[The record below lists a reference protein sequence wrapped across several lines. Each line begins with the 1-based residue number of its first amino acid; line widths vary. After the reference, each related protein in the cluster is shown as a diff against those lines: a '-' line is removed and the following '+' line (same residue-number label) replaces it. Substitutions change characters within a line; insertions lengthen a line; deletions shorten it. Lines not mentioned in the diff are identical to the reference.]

1 MDEQNIKKKHN
12 HGRTVFLVIILL
24 IIFGV
29 FIARLIDWQIINGD
43 KYDQIAKSSTTY
55 TVESEAL
62 RGEILDVNGVGLAI
76 NSTGYQIV
84 IDKLHMDDENLN
96 DSILSLIKF
105 MDKCGEKWTDKLP
118 IILDGDSYKF
128 AEDKEDE
135 IAELKNKDNLNMN
148 SYSTAEECMNKLI
161 QEYNCDGYSKKDLRN
176 IISVRYN
183 MKRMGYSK
191 STPYTF
197 ADEISADTMAVISE
211 NFQDIPGIDV
221 RSSTVRTNPNGTAA
235 AHIVGAYGAISS
247 EEYKEKADDGYA
259 LNDKIGKFGIEKS
272 FENYLRGESGSKMI
286 RASSN
291 GNVLDVVETKNAEPG
306 NTVYLTIDTKY
317 QAAAQKALKEA
328 TEEANALAKASGEK
342 YTGEDCVSGSMVM
355 LDVKDFSVVCAAT
368 YPTYDLSKYW
378 DDYSKIA
385 STKGDP
391 LINRPFMS
399 AFTPGSTFKPLIAS
413 AALEEK
419 LLKRDTKITCTGVY
433 DYYDGL
439 NIRCMGVHG
448 SINVIQAITVSCN
461 YFFNETGRILGIE
474 SINNYAKRVG
484 FGSPTG
490 VELSEGEET
499 SGAIAGPEN
508 SKRWGSEWYPG
519 NTVQTAIGQSDTL
532 ISPIQLATY
541 AATLANNGERLQT
554 HIVRKVVNY
563 ARDTVIMENDPNNPT
578 VVDSMGVSEEN
589 LAIVKEG
596 MVSAVNET
604 YSTVFGDFEI
614 QVAGKTGTAENNG
627 SDHANFICYAPAD
640 NPQIAIG
647 VMIEHGAKSSVAMN
661 AAKKLMTEYFKD
673 HPVDTAKPNSKKT
686 TAGQ

>member
-1 MDEQNIKKKHN
+1 MI
-12 HGRTVFLVIILL
+12 FIVILLL

-29 FIARLIDWQIINGD
+29 FAARLIDWQIVNGD

-76 NSTGYQIV
+76 NTTGYRIV
-84 IDKLHMDDENLN
+84 IDKLYMDDEKLN
-96 DSILSLIKF
+96 ESILSLINL
-105 MDKCGEKWTDKLP
+105 MDKCGEKWIDTLP
-118 IILDGDSYKF
+118 IVVNGDSYKF
-128 AEDKEDE
+128 AEDKDDQ
-135 IAELKNKDNLNMN
+135 INELKNKDNLNMN
-148 SYSTAEECMNKLI
+148 SYSTADECMNRLI
-161 QEYNCDGYSKKDLRN
+161 ETYDCQSYSKKDQRN

-197 ADEISADTMAVISE
+197 ADEISSDTMAVVSE
-211 NFQDIPGIDV
+211 NFQDVAGIDV

-247 EEYKEKADDGYA
+247 EEYKEKSNQGYA

-272 FENYLRGESGSKMI
+272 YEKYLRGKSGSKMI

-317 QAAAQKALKEA
+317 QLAAQKALKEA
-328 TEEANALAKASGEK
+328 TKEANDLAKAAGTKNS
-342 YTGEDCVSGSMVM
+342 GEDCISGSVVM
-355 LDVKDFSVVCAAT
+355 LNVKDFSVICAAT

-378 DDYSKIA
+378 ENYTKI
-385 STKGDP
+385 SETKGDP

-419 LLKRDTKITCTGVY
+419 AINKGSHISCTGVY
-433 DYYDGL
+433 SYYDGL
-439 NIRCMGVHG
+439 NINCMSVHG
-448 SINVIQAITVSCN
+448 SIDVIEAIAVSCN
-461 YFFNETGRILGIE
+461 YFFNETGRLLGIE
-474 SINNYAKRVG
+474 SMNSYARRVG

-490 VELSEGEET
+490 IELSDGEET

-519 NTVQTAIGQSDTL
+519 NTVQAAIGQSDTL
-532 ISPIQLATY
+532 ISPVQLATY
-541 AATLANNGERLQT
+541 AATLANDGVRLQT

-563 ARDTVIMENDPNNPT
+563 ARDEVIMENNPENPT
-578 VVDSMGVSEEN
+578 VADNMEISEEN
-589 LAIVKEG
+589 RKIVKQG
-596 MVSAVNET
+596 MVKAVNET
-604 YSTVFGDFEI
+604 YSSVFGDFKI
-614 QVAGKTGTAENNG
+614 KVAGKTGTAENNG

-640 NPQIAIG
+640 DPQIAIG

-661 AAKKLMTEYFKD
+661 VAKKLMTEYFKD
-673 HPVDTAKPNSKKT
+673 NPVTSAAETSK
-686 TAGQ
+686 G